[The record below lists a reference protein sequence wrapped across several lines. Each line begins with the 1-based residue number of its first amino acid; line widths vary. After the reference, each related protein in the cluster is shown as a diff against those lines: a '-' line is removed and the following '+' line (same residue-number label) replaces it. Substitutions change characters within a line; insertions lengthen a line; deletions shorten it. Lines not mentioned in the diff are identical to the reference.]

1 MHIDGGIE
9 VEHLFHL
16 LLLLLLLLFVSA
28 SDKTIILNGL
38 DGGK

>member
-16 LLLLLLLLFVSA
+16 LLLLLLCVSA

>member
-9 VEHLFHL
+9 VEHLFL
-16 LLLLLLLLFVSA
+16 LLLLLLLCVSA

>member
-9 VEHLFHL
+9 VGHLFHL
-16 LLLLLLLLFVSA
+16 LLLLLLLCVSA